1 MKIAILGFGKQGYS
15 SYHYFKNVDADI
27 TIHDADM
34 GTEVPDGT
42 TAVLGE
48 DYLENLDNYDLL
60 VRSPGIHPNEI
71 VAKNGSSILSKITSN
86 TNEFFKV
93 CPTKHI
99 IGVTG
104 TKGKGTTTSL
114 IAKLLEKD
122 NKTVHVGGNIGTPPL
137 ELLNQN
143 IQEIDWVV
151 LELGNTQLIDLRYS
165 PTIAVCLMVVPEHL
179 DWHTDLQEYY
189 DSKKNICSHQTPN
202 DKIIF
207 YSKNVVST
215 EIAQTSIGAKIPFF
229 QKPGAR
235 VEGDSII
242 INEQDIICPV
252 SAISLKGAHNQQ
264 NVCAALTA
272 TWDLIENKDMIEGV
286 LKNYIGLQHRLE
298 TIRNVNGIT
307 YVDDSFGTTPET
319 AIVAMEAYSEP
330 KIIILGGSDK
340 GADYT
345 ELVKAVK
352 QNNVKKVVLIGTM
365 ANKIQQALTSV
376 NFNDYV
382 LGGGTMKEIITT
394 CNKYAVSG
402 DVILLSTGC
411 ASFGM
416 FKNYEDRGQQFS
428 QVVRSLDS
436 VA

>member
-1 MKIAILGFGKQGYS
+1 MKVAILGFGKQGYS
-15 SYHYFKNVDADI
+15 SYHYFKNSGDEL
-27 TIHDADM
+27 TIHDANM
-34 GTEVPDGT
+34 GTEVPDG
-42 TAVLGE
+42 ASSVLGE
-48 DYLENLDNYDLL
+48 HYLENLDNYDLL

-93 CPTKHI
+93 CPTKQI

-114 IAKLLEKD
+114 IAKLLEADK
-122 NKTVHVGGNIGTPPL
+122 KTVHVGGNIGTPPL

-143 IQEIDWVV
+143 IQENDWVV

-189 DSKKNICSHQTPN
+189 DAKKNICSHQTPN

-215 EIAQTSIGAKIPFF
+215 EIAQTSTGAKIPFF

-272 TWDLIENKDMIEGV
+272 TWDLIEKKDNIEKV
-286 LKNYIGLQHRLE
+286 INAFIGLPHRLE
-298 TIRNVNGIT
+298 FVREKDGHQFYN
-307 YVDDSFGTTPET
+307 DSFAATPEAGLAAIEAIEGMKVMIMGGFDRNLNLDSLVDGIIANQQSIRKILLMGQSAPRFSKELAQKGFDKMLIAKGASMNEIIQEALQYARESD
-319 AIVAMEAYSEP
+319 AIVLS
-330 KIIILGGSDK
+330 
-340 GADYT
+340 
-345 ELVKAVK
+345 
-352 QNNVKKVVLIGTM
+352 
-365 ANKIQQALTSV
+365 
-376 NFNDYV
+376 
-382 LGGGTMKEIITT
+382 
-394 CNKYAVSG
+394 SG
-402 DVILLSTGC
+402 FP
-411 ASFGM
+411 SFDM
-416 FKNYEDRGQQFS
+416 FKNFEDRGEQFKTG
-428 QVVRSLDS
+428 VL
-436 VA
+436 AL

>member
-1 MKIAILGFGKQGYS
+1 MKVAILGFGKQGYS
-15 SYHYFKNVDADI
+15 SYHYFKDSGAAI
-27 TIHDADM
+27 TIHDADKD
-34 GTEVPDGT
+34 TKVPDG
-42 TAVLGE
+42 AASVLGE
-48 DYLENLDNYDLL
+48 HYLENLGSYDVL

-71 VAKNGSSILSKITSN
+71 VAKNSLSILSKVTSN

-114 IAKLLEKD
+114 IAKLLEADK
-122 NKTVHVGGNIGTPPL
+122 KTVHVGGNIGTPPL

-143 IQEIDWVV
+143 IQENDWVV

-165 PTIAVCLMVVPEHL
+165 PAIAVCLMIVPEHL

-189 DSKKNICSHQTPN
+189 DAKKNICSHQTPN
-202 DKIIF
+202 DKVIF

-215 EIAQTSIGAKIPFF
+215 EIAETSIGAKIPFL

-235 VEGDSII
+235 TEGDAII
-242 INEQDIICPV
+242 INEQDIICPI
-252 SAISLKGAHNQQ
+252 SAVSLKGAHNLQ

-272 TWDLIENKDMIEGV
+272 AWDLIENKDTVEGV
-286 LKNYIGLQHRLE
+286 LKNYTGLPHRLE
-298 TIRNVNGIT
+298 AIRKVNGIT

-319 AIVAMEAYSEP
+319 AIVALEAYSEP
-330 KIIILGGSDK
+330 KILILGGSDK

-345 ELVKAVK
+345 ELANTVK
-352 QNNVKKVVLIGTM
+352 QNNVKKVVLIGAM
-365 ANKIQQALTSV
+365 ANKIQQELTLV
-376 NFNDYV
+376 NFYDYV
-382 LGGGTMKEIITT
+382 MGGDTMKEIIAT
-394 CNKYAVSG
+394 CNKYAASG

-428 QVVRSLDS
+428 QVVQSLDS